1 MLMLENLNDLNRY
14 YTITLRK
21 LAFKNNITFE
31 QAKFLTNIPYD
42 GVILTGFAKKLGID
56 NSTLTRNI
64 DKLIVLDFVKIKK
77 SELDQRKKILK
88 LSTLGIQT
96 VKELEK
102 SFSKELIKIKN
113 YLSSDDILK
122 IKNSLEKLNW
132 AFDRFYN
139 DE

>member
-1 MLMLENLNDLNRY
+1 MLMLENLNDLNLY

-21 LAFKNNITFE
+21 LALKNNITFE
-31 QAKFLTNIPYD
+31 QAKFLANIPYD

-64 DKLIVLDFVKIKK
+64 EKLIVLDLVKIKK

-88 LSTLGIQT
+88 LSSFGIQT
-96 VKELEK
+96 VKKLEK
-102 SFSKELIKIKN
+102 SFSKELIEIKK

-132 AFDRFYN
+132 AFDCFYN
-139 DE
+139 D

>member
-1 MLMLENLNDLNRY
+1 MLENINDLNLY

-21 LAFKNNITFE
+21 LALKNNITFE

-42 GVILTGFAKKLGID
+42 GIILTSFAKKLGID

-64 DKLIVLDFVKIKK
+64 NKLIENDLIKINK

-88 LSTLGIQT
+88 LSSLGIQM
-96 VKELEK
+96 VNELEI
-102 SFSKELIKIKN
+102 SFSKELIEIKK
-113 YLSSDDILK
+113 YLSSDDVLK

-132 AFDRFYN
+132 AIDCLYN
-139 DE
+139 D

>member
-1 MLMLENLNDLNRY
+1 MLMLENLNDLNLY

-21 LAFKNNITFE
+21 LALKNNITFE

-42 GVILTGFAKKLGID
+42 GAILTGFAKKLGID

-64 DKLIVLDFVKIKK
+64 EKLIVLDLVKIKK

-88 LSTLGIQT
+88 LSSFGIQI

-102 SFSKELIKIKN
+102 SFSKELTEIKK

-132 AFDRFYN
+132 AFDCFYN
-139 DE
+139 D

>member
-1 MLMLENLNDLNRY
+1 MLMLENINDLNLY

-21 LAFKNNITFE
+21 LALKNNITFE

-42 GVILTGFAKKLGID
+42 GIILTSFAKKLGID

-64 DKLIVLDFVKIKK
+64 NKLIENDLIKINK

-88 LSTLGIQT
+88 LSSLGIQM
-96 VKELEK
+96 VKELET
-102 SFSKELIKIKN
+102 SFSKELIEIKK
-113 YLSSDDILK
+113 YMSSDDVLK

-132 AFDRFYN
+132 AIDCFYN
-139 DE
+139 E